1 MPAALFGHTT
11 SLRMNLE
18 KAYDQ
23 KEREGKRKFGYGR
36 LRDGVIGV
44 LIKNLGGVSGYQRPS
59 MLHSRYI
66 I

>member
-36 LRDGVIGV
+36 LRG
-44 LIKNLGGVSGYQRPS
+44 LSC
-59 MLHSRYI
+59 
-66 I
+66 